1 MFRIL
6 SFNSSDFTS
15 PFTVINQ
22 SSIVDSA
29 INAYRSGEVVEIKQ
43 PLAESLKSTV
53 TSVLSSTSTQIDQE
67 NEDENK
73 SENEKESEK
82 ESENNSEAESEA
94 SPVESPQLPIYEPSE
109 RAKLGKELEDT
120 MSSGEEVPEKLII
133 DLLVN
138 ALQDRNP
145 TTHFV
150 LVGSYNL
157 TKISR
162 HNHLRFRSCKIV
174 LKTGCPGVVLAPEF
188 ENRHEKFEG

>member
-1 MFRIL
+1 M
-6 SFNSSDFTS
+6 
-15 PFTVINQ
+15 INQ
-22 SSIVDSA
+22 SCIVDNA
-29 INAYRSGEVVEIKQ
+29 INAYRSGEVVEIRQ

-94 SPVESPQLPIYEPSE
+94 SPVESPQLPMYEPSE

-120 MSSGEEVPEKLII
+120 MSSGEEVPEQLII

-138 ALQDRNP
+138 ALQDRNYIH
-145 TTHFV
+145 HFT
-150 LVGSYNL
+150 GSYNL
-157 TKISR
+157 TK
-162 HNHLRFRSCKIV
+162 V
-174 LKTGCPGVVLAPEF
+174 G
-188 ENRHEKFEG
+188 